1 MHPNVINGKGAAP
14 ATCASESHRKKYASW
29 QNISRLGEMNT
40 EGFEISLKLLP
51 SIVLKM

>member
-1 MHPNVINGKGAAP
+1 MAKGLPLLPVLLKVTAKSMPHGKIFLD
-14 ATCASESHRKKYASW
+14 W
-29 QNISRLGEMNT
+29 GEMNT

>member
-1 MHPNVINGKGAAP
+1 MTKGMPLLAVLLKVTAKSM
-14 ATCASESHRKKYASW
+14 TDSKIFLDW
-29 QNISRLGEMNT
+29 GERNT